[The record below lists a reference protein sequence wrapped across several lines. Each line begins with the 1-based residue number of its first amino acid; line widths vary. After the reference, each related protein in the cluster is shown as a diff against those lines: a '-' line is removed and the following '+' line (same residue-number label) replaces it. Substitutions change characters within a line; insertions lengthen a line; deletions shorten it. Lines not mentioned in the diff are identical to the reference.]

1 MLNFTLTDLKYLL
14 ALAEEKHFAKA
25 AARCFVSQP
34 TLSIAI
40 KKLEENLEVCI
51 FERENHQILLTPAGN
66 MIIEQAKKILNE
78 AQQMREM
85 ALGCQ
90 NPYSQPLR
98 IGAILTI
105 GPYLFPSLVRDTI
118 KLAPELKLILEEGIT
133 STLTAKLLAGELDVI
148 ILATPVTE
156 AELEQTE
163 IFQDE
168 LSLICSTQ
176 HKLAKQ
182 AKISPKVLNDET
194 LLLLGN
200 GNCLRDQVLQICKP
214 STTIS
219 NISNQIISSSLET
232 IKYMVEMNIGVSIL
246 PKIAQINL
254 PSDLIV
260 KPFGAS
266 KKPAR
271 TLSIVTRKNFPRK
284 SLVELVKKQLITQ
297 LVNS

>member
-14 ALAEEKHFAKA
+14 ALAEEKHFARA

-40 KKLEENLEVCI
+40 KKLEENLEICI

-66 MIIEQAKKILNE
+66 VLIEQARKILSE
-78 AQQMREM
+78 AQQMREI
-85 ALGCQ
+85 AIGYQ

-118 KLAPELKLILEEGIT
+118 KAAPDLKLILEEGFT
-133 STLTAKLLAGELDVI
+133 STLTAKLLGGELDAI

-156 AELEQTE
+156 SELEQTDF
-163 IFQDE
+163 FQDE
-168 LSLICSTQ
+168 LSLICSSK
-176 HKLAKQ
+176 HKLATQ
-182 AKISPKVLNDET
+182 AKISPKLLNDET
-194 LLLLGN
+194 LLILGN
-200 GNCLRDQVLQICKP
+200 GNCLRDQVLQACKNVA
-214 STTIS
+214 TTN
-219 NISNQIISSSLET
+219 NISNQIISSSIET
-232 IKYMVEMNIGVSIL
+232 IKYMVEMNIGISIL

-254 PSDLIV
+254 PPDLVV
-260 KPFGAS
+260 KSFSGN

-284 SLVELVKKQLITQ
+284 ALVKLIEEQLIAQ
-297 LVNS
+297 LIRS

>member
-118 KLAPELKLILEEGIT
+118 KLAPELKLILEEGFT
-133 STLTAKLLAGELDVI
+133 TTLTAKLLAGELDAI

-168 LSLICSTQ
+168 LSLICSSK
-176 HKLAKQ
+176 HRLAKQ

-200 GNCLRDQVLQICKP
+200 GNCLRDQVLQVCKP
-214 STTIS
+214 NTTIS
-219 NISNQIISSSLET
+219 NVSNQIISSSLET

-254 PSDLIV
+254 PSDLVV

-284 SLVELVKKQLITQ
+284 SLVELIKKQLITQ

>member
-40 KKLEENLEVCI
+40 KKLEENLEVCV

-66 MIIEQAKKILNE
+66 MIIEQAKKILSE

-118 KLAPELKLILEEGIT
+118 KLAPELKLILEEGFT
-133 STLTAKLLAGELDVI
+133 TTLTAKLLAGELDAI

-168 LSLICSTQ
+168 LSLICSSK
-176 HKLAKQ
+176 HKLATQ

-200 GNCLRDQVLQICKP
+200 GNCLRDQVLQVCKP
-214 STTIS
+214 NTTIS
-219 NISNQIISSSLET
+219 NVSNQIISSSLET

-254 PSDLIV
+254 PADLVV
-260 KPFGAS
+260 KPFSGN
-266 KKPAR
+266 KKPTR

-284 SLVELVKKQLITQ
+284 SLVKLIEQQLIAQ
-297 LVNS
+297 LV